1 MTISFT
7 SLRAFHAVASEGGF
21 SRAAVALRVSQ
32 PTLSTQVRTL
42 EARYAVKLFDRRA
55 RGVELT
61 DLGRALFDITRHLFA
76 REAEA
81 EQLLASARGLASGQL
96 RVAADAPYHVV
107 PILAAFTRRYP
118 GIRPSI
124 AFGNS
129 EQVLDDLLRRRC
141 DVAVIA
147 DLEPDPRLY
156 ALPFRHERLVAF
168 VDRGHA
174 WAARRSV
181 RLAEVAAERLILRES
196 GSRTRG
202 LFDRAAAAAGL
213 APRDVLEIGSR
224 EGVREAVAAG
234 LGVGVVFDSEFGRDD
249 RLHRLALRDAAI
261 EAQEYAA
268 CLRER
273 RPLRVVRAFFDLLED
288 PGSAHSAQ

>member
-1 MTISFT
+1 MSIFQTH
-7 SLRAFHAVASEGGF
+7 LRAFHAVAAEGGF
-21 SRAAVALRVSQ
+21 SRAAAALRVSQ
-32 PTLSTQVRTL
+32 PTLSTQVRAL
-42 EARYAVKLFDRRA
+42 EERYAVKLFDRRA

-61 DLGRALFDITRHLFA
+61 DLGRALFDVTRHLFA

-118 GIRPSI
+118 GIRPTI
-124 AFGNS
+124 TFGNS
-129 EQVLDDLLRRRC
+129 EQVLDDLLHRRC

-147 DLEPDPRLY
+147 DLEPDARLH
-156 ALPFRHERLVAF
+156 ALPFRRERLVAF

-174 WAARRSV
+174 WAARRSI
-181 RLAEVAAERLILRES
+181 RLAEVVAERLVLRES
-196 GSRTRG
+196 GSRTRA
-202 LFDRAAAAAGL
+202 LFGRAAAEAGL
-213 APRDVLEIGSR
+213 VLRDVLEIGSR

-249 RLHRLALRDAAI
+249 RLHRLTLRDVTI

-273 RPLRVVRAFFDLLED
+273 RPLRVVRAFFDLLSEQ
-288 PGSAHSAQ
+288 AAEV